1 MVPRAESWNLSL
13 MTYDT
18 ELPACFGHGD
28 LLFAA
33 SPNTQERAYVWLG
46 NLRRRGATWAE
57 VSAQVEEFLRDRK
70 APVFHVLDE
79 LERIKRLLGPWLSAP
94 ANDS

>member
-1 MVPRAESWNLSL
+1 

-18 ELPACFGHGD
+18 ELAGCFDGAG

-33 SPNTQERAYVWLG
+33 SPDSQERAYVWLG
-46 NLRRRGATWAE
+46 ELRRRRASWAE
-57 VSAQVEEFLRDRK
+57 VSAQVEEFLRERK

-79 LERIKRLLGPWLSAP
+79 LERVKRLLGPWLSAP
-94 ANDS
+94 ANDG